1 MGRSSVT
8 RRESGTNIPRCG
20 QGYPGVAANFLEIES
35 ETELRYGVDRPT
47 DAENSQSGEQELV
60 SDAESLAVEF
70 VIGIAI
76 GVLAI
81 AVIGLRLRK
90 RRRREMEDVII
101 R

>member
-1 MGRSSVT
+1 
-8 RRESGTNIPRCG
+8 
-20 QGYPGVAANFLEIES
+20 
-35 ETELRYGVDRPT
+35 VDRPT

-60 SDAESLAVEF
+60 SDAESLAVEV

-101 R
+101 RYVGAEPNQLDCRHFHVT